1 MQGLLTER
9 ERKMD
14 KANVL
19 VMGNSGAGKST
30 LINAV
35 FKFDRAR
42 TGDGPAVTR
51 EMAIY
56 ETESVP
62 FRAID
67 TRGLEY
73 GLIEQLKTKHAIQK
87 WSKTSVKEKK
97 EERYIHLI
105 WYCLD
110 ATSKRVFKKNLETLK
125 QVTKLWKN
133 IPIIVVLTK
142 SYSQTERVENEAMVR
157 AAIDNYTK
165 DSLNVKTIVSV
176 VARPY
181 QINESIIVPPVGL
194 EQLIEE
200 TNAVVPEA
208 LRLNESAVKSFEW
221 RLKRGNANALT
232 AAATASAT
240 LIGAIPI
247 PIADSALLVPLQSG
261 LVYGIAKT
269 YGVKNEES
277 GLKNIAELVIQSGM
291 VSMGAK
297 TLLSGLKAVPGINL
311 AADVLNAAVAGS
323 ITAIVGQVAMVIMEK
338 VARGELDVE
347 DLDWMKKF
355 AENEFGKLAGN
366 YVKGLG
372 TDLTGKDVKGTKEI
386 GKLILKIFEH
396 LS

>member
-1 MQGLLTER
+1 ME
-9 ERKMD
+9 

-19 VMGNSGAGKST
+19 VMGNSGTGKST

-42 TGDGPAVTR
+42 TGEGPAVTR

-56 ETESVP
+56 ESDQVP

-73 GLIEQLKTKHAIQK
+73 GLIEQMKTKNAIRK
-87 WSKTSVKEKK
+87 WSKESVKEHN
-97 EERYIHLI
+97 EQRYIHLI

-110 ATSKRVFKKNLETLK
+110 ATSKRIFKKNLETLK
-125 QVTKLWKN
+125 QVSKLWKD

-142 SYSQTERVENEAMVR
+142 SYSQTDRVENEAMVR
-157 AAIDNYTK
+157 AAIANYTK
-165 DSLNVKTIVSV
+165 SSLNVKSIVSV

-181 QINESIIVPPVGL
+181 QINETVIVPPMGL
-194 EQLIEE
+194 EELIEE

-208 LRLNESAVKSFEW
+208 LRLNESAVTSFER

-261 LVYGIAKT
+261 LVFGIAKT
-269 YGVKNEES
+269 YGVKKDDA
-277 GLKNIAELVIQSGM
+277 GIKNIAELVIQSGM
-291 VSMGAK
+291 VSVGAK
-297 TLLSGLKAVPGINL
+297 TLLSGLKAIPGINI
-311 AADVLNAAVAGS
+311 AADVLNAAVAGV
-323 ITAIVGQVAMVIMEK
+323 ITAIVGQVAATIMEK
-338 VARGELDVE
+338 IALGELEVD

-355 AENEFGKLAGN
+355 AENEFSKLAGDYMKN
-366 YVKGLG
+366 LGSSLNGKGVK
-372 TDLTGKDVKGTKEI
+372 DI
-386 GKLILKIFEH
+386 GKLIIKIFE
-396 LS
+396 SMSR